1 MEIPL
6 ILAQA
11 FWFMIPAYV
20 ANPTAVL
27 FGGGTP
33 MDFGLKFRD
42 GRRILGD
49 GKTWRG
55 FTGGIFSGMLVGGI
69 QHLSASLA
77 GVWKFLFGSPLQA
90 ALLLFLLP
98 CGALLGD
105 ILGSFIKRRAGIERG
120 AKTPGLDQ
128 YDFLIGTILLLL
140 IFQTAWFLKYYVLDY
155 SFVGLIFIIFITPL
169 LHRVVNILG
178 YKLGKKD
185 VPW

>member
-1 MEIPL
+1 MDIPL

-20 ANPTAVL
+20 ANPSAVV
-27 FGGGTP
+27 FGGGKP
-33 MDFGLKFRD
+33 VDFGLKLRD
-42 GRRILGD
+42 GRRALGD

-55 FTGGIFSGMLVGGI
+55 FAGGIFSGMLVGGI
-69 QHLSASLA
+69 QNLSAWAA
-77 GVWKFLFGSPLQA
+77 GAWQFLFGPPLQV

-105 ILGSFIKRRAGIERG
+105 ILGSFIKRRVGMERG

-128 YDFLIGTILLLL
+128 YDFLVGTILLLL
-140 IFQTAWFLKYYVLDY
+140 IFQTGWFLKYYVLGY
-155 SFVGLIFIIFITPL
+155 SFIGLIFIVALTPL
-169 LHRVVNILG
+169 LHRAVNILG
-178 YKLGKKD
+178 YRLGKKD